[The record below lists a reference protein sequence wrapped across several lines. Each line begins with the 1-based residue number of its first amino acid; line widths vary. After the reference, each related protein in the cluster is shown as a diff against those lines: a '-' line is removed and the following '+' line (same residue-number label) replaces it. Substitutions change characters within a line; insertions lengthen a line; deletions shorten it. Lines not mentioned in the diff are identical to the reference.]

1 MSSNSSLQ
9 QSTYLITSRVFP
21 TDPAQ
26 LEPELAKMY
35 NEVSQAVNA
44 KTNGVYELAQNV
56 TGEQWFNPAF
66 DPDVGMR
73 RRQSY
78 RKVFTFGTIAVGAT
92 LAINHGIVGI
102 TSFTLTYG
110 EAITDVPDFRNI
122 PYASATVVTDQIQVT
137 KTSTQIIIING
148 ATAPNIVSGKF
159 VLEYLLN

>member
-1 MSSNSSLQ
+1 MSSLSTVQ
-9 QSTYLITSRVFP
+9 QTMYLITSRNFP
-21 TDPAQ
+21 TDGAQ
-26 LEPELAKMY
+26 LEPELTKMY
-35 NEVSQAVNA
+35 NEVAQAVNLR
-44 KTNGVYELAQNV
+44 TNGLYETTQNV
-56 TGEQWFNPAF
+56 TGEQWFNTSF
-66 DPDVGMR
+66 NPDVGMR

-78 RKVFTFGTIAVGAT
+78 RKVFTFGAIAAGAT
-92 LAINHGIVGI
+92 LAINHGITGI

-122 PYASATVVTDQIQVT
+122 PFASATVVTDQIQVT